1 MNKFF
6 IKAGSIAAMLG
17 VALGAFGA
25 HALRDFLIINQRT
38 ETYET
43 AIKYLFYHAI
53 AMISVGILAKEFKG
67 KTILN
72 AGWAFLIGTII
83 FSGSLFVLIAT
94 DIKIMGAITPFGGVS
109 FIVGWILLFLAVT
122 KKS

>member
-6 IKAGSIAAMLG
+6 IKAGSVGAMLG

-25 HALRDFLIINQRT
+25 HALREFLELNQRGD
-38 ETYET
+38 TYET

-53 AMISVGILAKEFKG
+53 AMILVGILAKEFKG
-67 KTILN
+67 KTLLN
-72 AGWAFLIGTII
+72 AGWAFLIGTVI

-94 DIKIMGAITPFGGVS
+94 DIKIMGAITPLGGVS
-109 FIVGWILLFLAVT
+109 FIIGWILLFLAVV
-122 KKS
+122 KQ